1 MKGILIMIFLGMLS
15 IAHAQNRK
23 LIVEPV
29 VGNIHVRLD
38 ETLNWGEQGTLTIS
52 EFKCYFSK
60 IHLEAAT
67 GKQLSVAD
75 SVVLIDLSSDTLP
88 AFSIPN
94 LDGPAKLSLLVGLDS
109 IASTSGA
116 MGGKLDPMYGMYWSW
131 QSGYINLKLSG
142 TWVKDGR
149 TQAFTFH
156 LGGCQ
161 KPFENARSLELT
173 IQPEAAHMQIDF
185 QPLLQEMLL
194 ERGKVDIM
202 SPGFP
207 GNEAMELFIQGIRV
221 K

>member
-15 IAHAQNRK
+15 IAPAQNRK

-38 ETLNWGEQGTLTIS
+38 ETLNWGEQGTLTFT

-60 IHLEAAT
+60 LQLEAAS

-75 SVVLIDLSSDTLP
+75 SIVLIDLSSDTLP

-109 IASTSGA
+109 VASTSGA

-142 TWVKDGR
+142 TWERDGR
-149 TQAFTFH
+149 TQAFTYH
-156 LGGCQ
+156 LGGYQ
-161 KPFENARSLELT
+161 KTLRKCAFIGINDPTGSSTHADRFSVPASKNALGTWECRHYV
-173 IQPEAAHMQIDF
+173 A
-185 QPLLQEMLL
+185 
-194 ERGKVDIM
+194 
-202 SPGFP
+202 
-207 GNEAMELFIQGIRV
+207 GISRQV
-221 K
+221 ITW